1 MYTVIGKQLTRCYRV
16 LWALE
21 ELGQEYDLNPA
32 LPQSPDVLALNPSG
46 KVPILV
52 EDGETITDST
62 AIITYLAD
70 KHRQLTAPAGTLA
83 RAKQDAVTHMLLDE
97 LDAVLWTAAR
107 HSFIL
112 PEDKRVPEVKDSL
125 KWEFARSLN
134 RLEARMQGPYLMG
147 EDFTIADIICTHC
160 LNWAYSAKFPLENKA
175 LLEYSKRMRSRPA
188 FQKVAASV
196 K

>member
-52 EDGETITDST
+52 EDGEAITDST

-70 KHRQLTAPAGTLA
+70 KHGQLTAPAGTLA

>member
-70 KHRQLTAPAGTLA
+70 KHGQLTAPAGTLA

-134 RLEARMQGPYLMG
+134 RLEARMLGPYLMG